1 MAEQSTPRGL
11 RCQEGLAEI
20 KAQTIIIKVRT
31 MLVGCTD
38 LKCVF
43 GQKMCKCVGKTA
55 GKPTAEN
62 VDNALHWLVFVLLQ
76 PVHIVGL

>member
-1 MAEQSTPRGL
+1 MSPRGRAIDPPGPSL
-11 RCQEGLAEI
+11 SGGSCLD
-20 KAQTIIIKVRT
+20 KTIILKVRT
-31 MLVGCTD
+31 MLAGCTY

-55 GKPTAEN
+55 GKPDN
-62 VDNALHWLVFVLLQ
+62 VDNALLWLVFVLLQ

>member
-20 KAQTIIIKVRT
+20 KAQTIILKVRT
-31 MLVGCTD
+31 MLAGCTN

-55 GKPTAEN
+55 GKPDN
-62 VDNALHWLVFVLLQ
+62 VDNALLWLVFVLLQ